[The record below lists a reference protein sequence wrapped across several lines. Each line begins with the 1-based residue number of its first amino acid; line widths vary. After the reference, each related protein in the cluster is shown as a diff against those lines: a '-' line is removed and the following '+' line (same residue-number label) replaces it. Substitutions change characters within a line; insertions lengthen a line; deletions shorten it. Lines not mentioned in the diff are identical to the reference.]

1 MATAQRGETTDSLND
16 LLTEVI
22 SVRRAAKKEYE
33 WKLKKYLVNRANEMK
48 HGVFNG
54 VKIPETKLKISK
66 SVEEHLSKNDEL
78 YKKIEQNMKQYD
90 YAKEWND
97 HLSDELKQTI
107 ESLQKVNEIEMS
119 IRKDGL
125 H

>member
-1 MATAQRGETTDSLND
+1 
-16 LLTEVI
+16 
-22 SVRRAAKKEYE
+22 
-33 WKLKKYLVNRANEMK
+33 MK

-125 H
+125 HWHMKIK